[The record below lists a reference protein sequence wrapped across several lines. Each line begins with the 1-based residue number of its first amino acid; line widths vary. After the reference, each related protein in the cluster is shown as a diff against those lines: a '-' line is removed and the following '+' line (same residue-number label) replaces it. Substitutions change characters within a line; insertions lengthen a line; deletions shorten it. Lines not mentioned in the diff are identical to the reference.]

1 MIAAIIIEIPKR
13 NLLCNSFGNFNKIIV
28 ANETISR
35 VVTITKK
42 LFLIQVFESNLA
54 INNRARQIKGIDFNI
69 FSFFMLTDLCGFT
82 LICC

>member
-13 NLLCNSFGNFNKIIV
+13 NLLCNSFGNFNKTRE
-28 ANETISR
+28 ADEKISK

-54 INNRARQIKGIDFNI
+54 INNRARQIKGIDFNN
-69 FSFFMLTDLCGFT
+69 FSFFMLTDLCGLT
-82 LICC
+82 LICS

>member
-13 NLLCNSFGNFNKIIV
+13 NFLCNSFGNFNKISE
-28 ANETISR
+28 ANEMISR
-35 VVTITKK
+35 IVTITKK

-54 INNRARQIKGIDFNI
+54 ISNRARQIKGIDLNN

-82 LICC
+82 LICS

>member
-13 NLLCNSFGNFNKIIV
+13 NLLCNSFGNFNKTRE
-28 ANETISR
+28 ADEKISS

-54 INNRARQIKGIDFNI
+54 INNRARQIKGIDFNN
-69 FSFFMLTDLCGFT
+69 FSFFMLTDLCGLT
-82 LICC
+82 LICS

>member
-13 NLLCNSFGNFNKIIV
+13 NLLCNSFGNFNKIRE
-28 ANETISR
+28 ADETISS

-54 INNRARQIKGIDFNI
+54 IKNRARQIKGIDFNN
-69 FSFFMLTDLCGFT
+69 FSFFMLTDLCGLT
-82 LICC
+82 LICS